1 MSRPGRPGLDSGNAF
16 LFCPRGNRDEAC
28 ADGCNDPAARGA
40 DHRRRSN
47 SESGQWP
54 SRFGNRGPLGRRAIC
69 RQHLLVYTDPEETR
83 PTHAL
88 KDVVL
93 QSIGGRQ
100 MLVGTALAADV
111 AGPWRPGVKISLPWE
126 DVLTYQELTPEA
138 FARSSA
144 GPELQS
150 PSDSRNNRDPQT
162 YGRDA
167 RSGSERDTRN
177 GGHDVRNDR
186 LDRDQ
191 RPARGERNCAAS
203 AASNLNAVSVKIVAT
218 AITVAGVTAAAPCRS
233 KAQNRREK
241 TRPRQET
248 QLREARTR
256 LREAKTQPGQ
266 AKIQSCRADTL
277 PPPQGAELSSLV
289 AEPPRQETEPPA
301 PKRRKHR
308 GNSWDKW
315 NWRNY

>member
-1 MSRPGRPGLDSGNAF
+1 MKPALTVATILLLAAPTIG
-16 LFCPRGNRDEAC
+16 
-28 ADGCNDPAARGA
+28 ADPIPVPTNGPAA
-40 DHRRRSN
+40 
-47 SESGQWP
+47 SETAALSEV
-54 SRFGNRGPLGRRAIC
+54 GPFAGSI
-69 RQHLLVYTDPEETR
+69 LLVYTDPEGTR

-100 MLVGTALAADV
+100 MLVGVALAADV

-126 DVLTYQELTPEA
+126 DVLTYQELTPEE

-150 PSDSRNNRDPQT
+150 PSDSRSNRDPQT

-177 GGHDVRNDR
+177 GRRDVRNDR
-186 LDRDQ
+186 RDRDQ
-191 RPARGERNCAAS
+191 RPARSEREQRSERGEQPERSQRQDRRDGYYGSGRDSRRAMS
-203 AASNLNAVSVKIVAT
+203 EQVSQPPRENPAPPGENP
-218 AITVAGVTAAAPCRS
+218 APRSEDPAPRSENPARPGENTVLSP
-233 KAQNRREK
+233 
-241 TRPRQET
+241 
-248 QLREARTR
+248 
-256 LREAKTQPGQ
+256 
-266 AKIQSCRADTL
+266 ADTL
-277 PPPQGAELSSLV
+277 PPPQGAEPSSLV
-289 AEPPRQETEPPA
+289 TEPPRQEPETPA

-308 GNSWDKW
+308 ENSWDKW